1 MNKILN
7 LNLALVVF
15 LSASSSVFAQTTSYS
30 DVVGYETRSFVAGT
44 TAHAVGLVQ
53 AAVYQGTAGTVTAG
67 GITVVGTPFSA
78 NSLAP
83 SAGLPTHYIQIT
95 SGAAEGLVVDILGNT
110 QNSLSVASGDLTG
123 VSGTPNF
130 VIRPHVKASTVF
142 QGNTD
147 LADYTDTLTIY
158 NSDGSTTSLLRD
170 STASTGWIDSASFA
184 AIDVIIYPGQGYLL
198 NASTPGSIKTTGT
211 VNPNKTI
218 VPIFAGTVNLV
229 SLANPS
235 NGKNI
240 QNSGL
245 GASMADFTDTVG
257 TFSADGNLSQVANLL
272 WGGTSDG
279 FIDPA
284 SFTPATGV
292 TLGGTEPVIVNA
304 GADIGWVVNSP
315 LNP

>member
-7 LNLALVVF
+7 LNLVLVVS
-15 LSASSSVFAQTTSYS
+15 LSVSSSLFAQTTSYS
-30 DVVGYETRSFVAGT
+30 DVVGYETRNFVAGT
-44 TAHAVGLVQ
+44 TAHSVGLVQ
-53 AAVYQGTAGTVTAG
+53 AAAFQGTAGTVSSG
-67 GITVVGTPFSA
+67 GITLAGTPFTA
-78 NSLAP
+78 NAFAP

-95 SGAAEGLVVDILGNT
+95 SGPTEGLVVDIIGNT
-110 QNSLSVASGDLTG
+110 QNSLSVGSGDLAG

-142 QGNTD
+142 QGNPD

-170 STASTGWIDSASFA
+170 SSASTGWIDSATFN
-184 AIDVIIYPGQGYLL
+184 AIDAIIYPGQGFLL
-198 NASTPGSIKTTGT
+198 NASTPGSISTSGT

-218 VPIFAGTVNLV
+218 IPIFAGTVNLV

-235 NGKNI
+235 NGRDI
-240 QNSGL
+240 QTSGL
-245 GASMADFTDTVG
+245 GASMADYTDTVG
-257 TFSADGNLSQVANLL
+257 TFSSDGNLSQVANLL
-272 WGGTSDG
+272 WGGVADG

-292 TLGGTEPVIVNA
+292 ILGGTEPVIVNA
-304 GADIGWVVNSP
+304 SADIGWVVNSP